1 MSEQGLAVGQA
12 RPRGNGKIAARRQMV
27 EQVMQEVRV
36 RLERAP
42 AAELEQVLAR
52 WKQTNS
58 EQTRAASDCISEEDT
73 LVLALSE
80 GQTYAPDAALRLE
93 IEALQRAFVCREAL
107 LRGSLTAPQ
116 VARLLGTTRQ
126 TPHDRAQSLTLLA
139 VEDRGSLRFP
149 YWQFDAN
156 GPNGIIIGLPAVLKA
171 LDISPLG
178 KVSWLT
184 CPNPYLDGHTPLEAL
199 KAGYVERVVDQAR
212 AVGAGG

>member
-1 MSEQGLAVGQA
+1 MSEQGLAMGQA
-12 RPRGNGKIAARRQMV
+12 RPRGNGKITARRQMV
-27 EQVMQEVRV
+27 EQVLNEVRV

-52 WKQTNS
+52 WKQRTS
-58 EQTRAASDCISEEDT
+58 EQTRAASNRVSEEDK

-80 GQTYAPDAALRLE
+80 GQTYSPDEALRLE
-93 IEALQRAFVCREAL
+93 IEAQQRAFACRETL

-156 GPNGIIIGLPAVLKA
+156 GPNGVIVGLPAVLKA

-184 CPNPYLDGHTPLEAL
+184 SPNPYLDGHTPLEVL
-199 KAGYVERVVDQAR
+199 KAGEVERVVDQAR

>member
-1 MSEQGLAVGQA
+1 MSKQRLAIGQA
-12 RPRGNGKIAARRQMV
+12 RPRGNGKTAARRQMV
-27 EQVMQEVRV
+27 EQILQEVRV

-52 WKQTNS
+52 WKQRAS
-58 EQTRAASDCISEEDT
+58 EQTRAASNRVSEEDK
-73 LVLALSE
+73 LVLALAE
-80 GQTYAPDAALRLE
+80 GQTYSPDEALRLE
-93 IEALQRAFVCREAL
+93 IEAQQRAFACREVL

-126 TPHDRAQSLTLLA
+126 TPHDRAQSQTLLA

-156 GPNGIIIGLPAVLKA
+156 GPNGIIVGLPAVLKA

-184 CPNPYLDGHTPLEAL
+184 RPNPYLDGRTPLEIL
-199 KAGYVERVVDQAR
+199 KAGEVERVLDQAR
-212 AVGAGG
+212 AVGAA

>member
-1 MSEQGLAVGQA
+1 MSEQGLATLSA

-27 EQVMQEVRV
+27 EQVLQEVRV

-42 AAELEQVLAR
+42 AVELEQVLAR
-52 WKQTNS
+52 WKQMAS
-58 EQTRAASDCISEEDT
+58 EQTRAASHRVSDEDK

-80 GQTYAPDAALRLE
+80 GQTYSPDEELRLE
-93 IEALQRAFVCREAL
+93 IEAQQRAFACRETL

-126 TPHDRAQSLTLLA
+126 TPHDRAKSLTLLA

-156 GPNGIIIGLPAVLKA
+156 GPNGTVAGLPAVLKA

-184 CPNPYLDGHTPLEAL
+184 RPNPSLEGRTPLEAL
-199 KAGYVERVVDQAR
+199 KAGEAERVVDQAR
-212 AVGAGG
+212 AVGVGG